1 LVGLA
6 LTGRRY
12 EDVISNSQSRPHHGS
27 GGRWIVAGPVLQFA
41 LLGLAAVII
50 VGLATATAS
59 RRVGQREAVSD
70 ARTTALVKAQG
81 VVEPVLSSGLVDGDP
96 VSVRAVDQA
105 VRHGVL
111 DPSLVRVKIWRVDG
125 TIIYSDEP
133 RIIGSRYQLDA
144 DNIASLRSGLINASV
159 SDLSSPENRYERS
172 YGKLLEVY
180 LPVRVPDGSRL
191 LFEAYFRYAA
201 VSASGRR
208 IWSSFAPVTVG
219 ALVVLGLVQIP
230 LAWSLARRLRQRQV
244 ERELLLHRSLE
255 ASDIERRRIATD
267 LHDGVV
273 QDLAG
278 VALQLAAA
286 ANDTDRED
294 GHTAMADAAGSL
306 RRSITT
312 LRSTLVEIYPPD
324 LADAGLVAALADLV
338 QDSSG
343 DDLAVSLQTGSIPL
357 GLNGPASALLYRAAR
372 EGLRN
377 VQRHAHATSAS
388 VTAGQSK
395 GRAWVEVVDNGVGF
409 DPTILKSKAADGHV
423 GLRGL
428 TGLVRDAGGS
438 VAIDSSPGS
447 GTTVRVEVPTP

>member
-1 LVGLA
+1 
-6 LTGRRY
+6 
-12 EDVISNSQSRPHHGS
+12 
-27 GGRWIVAGPVLQFA
+27 LQFA
-41 LLGLAAVII
+41 LLGLAAVVI
-50 VGLATATAS
+50 VGLATAAAS
-59 RRVGQREAVSD
+59 RRVGQREAITD
-70 ARTTALVKAQG
+70 ARTSALVKAQG
-81 VVEPVLSSGLVDGDP
+81 VVEPALSSGLANGDP
-96 VSVRAVDQA
+96 ASVGAVDQA

-111 DPSLVRVKIWRVDG
+111 DPSLVRVKIWRADG
-125 TIIYSDEP
+125 TIVYSDEP

-144 DNIASLRSGLINASV
+144 DNISSLRSGLIDASV
-159 SDLSSPENRYERS
+159 SDLSKPENRYERS

-180 LPVRVPDGSRL
+180 LPVRAPDGTRL

-219 ALVVLGLVQIP
+219 ALVVLALVQIP
-230 LAWSLARRLRQRQV
+230 LAWSLARRLRQRQM

-255 ASDIERRRIATD
+255 ASDVERRRIATD

-286 ANDTDRED
+286 ADAGDGED
-294 GHTAMADAAGSL
+294 GRVAMANAAGSL
-306 RRSITT
+306 RHSITS

-324 LADAGLVAALADLV
+324 LADAGLAAALADLV

-343 DDLAVSLQTGSIPL
+343 GDLTVSLHTDGLTNQ
-357 GLNGPASALLYRAAR
+357 LNGPASALLYRAAR

-377 VQRHAHATSAS
+377 VQRHADASAAS
-388 VTAGQSK
+388 VTAGQRK
-395 GRAWVEVVDNGVGF
+395 GTAWVEVADNGVGF
-409 DPTILKSKAADGHV
+409 DPRTIDTRAADGHL

-428 TGLVRDAGGS
+428 SDLVRDAGGR
-438 VAIDSSPGS
+438 VAITSSPGA
-447 GTTVRVEVPTP
+447 GATLRVEVPIP

>member
-1 LVGLA
+1 VKRG
-6 LTGRRY
+6 
-12 EDVISNSQSRPHHGS
+12 D
-27 GGRWIVAGPVLQFA
+27 GGTRWIVARPVLQFA
-41 LLGLAAVII
+41 LLGLAAVVI

-81 VVEPVLSSGLVDGDP
+81 VVEPVVTVGLVSGDP
-96 VSVRAVDQA
+96 ASVRAVDQV

-111 DPSLVRVKIWRVDG
+111 DPSLVRVKIWRADG
-125 TIIYSDEP
+125 TIVYSDEP
-133 RIIGSRYQLDA
+133 RIIDQRYQLGA
-144 DNIASLRSGLINASV
+144 DNLGSLRSGLINASV
-159 SDLSSPENRYERS
+159 SDLAKPENRYERS

-219 ALVVLGLVQIP
+219 ALVVLALVQIP
-230 LAWSLARRLRQRQV
+230 LAWSLARRLRQRQQ
-244 ERELLLHRSLE
+244 EREALLRRSLE
-255 ASDIERRRIATD
+255 ASDVERRRIATD

-286 ANDTDRED
+286 AGSADRGE
-294 GHTAMADAAGSL
+294 GRGVMADAAGSL
-306 RRSITT
+306 RQSITS

-324 LADAGLVAALADLV
+324 LADSGLAAALADLV
-338 QDSSG
+338 QDSSH
-343 DDLAVSLQTGSIPL
+343 D
-357 GLNGPASALLYRAAR
+357 GLTVGLHTRGITNALNAPASALLYRAAR

-377 VQRHAHATSAS
+377 VQYHAHASTAS
-388 VTAGQSK
+388 VTAGHRK
-395 GRAWVEVVDNGVGF
+395 GTAWVEVVDNGVGF
-409 DPTILKSKAADGHV
+409 DPTILDAKAADGHF

-428 TGLVRDAGGS
+428 DGLVRDAGGR
-438 VAIDSSPGS
+438 VVIDSSAGS
-447 GTTVRVEVPTP
+447 GTTLRVEVPVP